1 MVARD
6 GRYYQRRW
14 QIGFDGKETN
24 VDEKQ
29 VDFVIGSGNHSFTY
43 LHLTSRGA
51 LQVLPLSW
59 YSEKGGYWDMSP
71 GYDQP
76 DFPGS
81 IRPVHYECMFCHNA
95 YPKIPEALEHAA
107 NAEMTFLDPLP
118 EGIDCQRCHGPGQR
132 HVALASAG
140 AAREQ
145 IRAAIVNPKRLAP
158 ERELE
163 VCLQCH
169 LETTSLDL
177 PHSIRRFDRAPF
189 SYVPGQPLGDF
200 SVEFDRAGGM
210 KTASKS
216 RTAPT
221 GCGNRSAISRARASC
236 AAPRAT
242 TRTTSRTG
250 RRRPRTTMRFAKS
263 AMPQL

>member
-1 MVARD
+1 MTTRD
-6 GRYYQRRW
+6 GKLYQRRW

-29 VDFVIGSGNHSFTY
+29 ADFVVGSGNHSKTY

-81 IRPVHYECMFCHNA
+81 VRPVHYECMFCHNA

-107 NAEMTFLDPLP
+107 NAEMTFLDPVP

-140 AAREQ
+140 LQAGANPGRHRQPEAAGARSG
-145 IRAAIVNPKRLAP
+145 NGG
-158 ERELE
+158 
-163 VCLQCH
+163 
-169 LETTSLDL
+169 L
-177 PHSIRRFDRAPF
+177 P
-189 SYVPGQPLGDF
+189 
-200 SVEFDRAGGM
+200 
-210 KTASKS
+210 
-216 RTAPT
+216 
-221 GCGNRSAISRARASC
+221 
-236 AAPRAT
+236 
-242 TRTTSRTG
+242 
-250 RRRPRTTMRFAKS
+250 
-263 AMPQL
+263 AMPPGDNQSESAALDPPV